1 MSHFVQKYQI
11 IGRVPATQRFD
22 ALACDMLF

>member
-22 ALACDMLF
+22 GLLIKQNE